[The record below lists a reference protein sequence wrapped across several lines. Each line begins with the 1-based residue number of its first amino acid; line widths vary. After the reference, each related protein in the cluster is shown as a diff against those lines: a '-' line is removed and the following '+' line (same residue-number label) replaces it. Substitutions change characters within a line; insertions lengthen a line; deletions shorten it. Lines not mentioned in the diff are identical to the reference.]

1 MKKSPLLSLLTA
13 AGVLL
18 PAAVALAEGGHGGG
32 HGEHHAPDFWHGL
45 VIGAVN
51 SGILFTVLIV
61 ALRKPLSEYFA
72 SRSKELKDAIEAAGK
87 AKAEAER
94 MLADAKAKHAGAA
107 AEVSAL
113 KAKFE
118 ADSRAER
125 EHMLREAE
133 KTAARIVTDSKAMA
147 EGERERALN
156 ELRAEA
162 NRLATELA
170 EKKVRELITPED
182 QTRIANDFAVR
193 LGRVQ

>member
-1 MKKSPLLSLLTA
+1 MKKCSLLSILTFSGVVLS
-13 AGVLL
+13 AGI
-18 PAAVALAEGGHGGG
+18 ALAESGHGGG
-32 HGEHHAPDFWHGL
+32 HGEHHEPDFWHGL
-45 VIGAVN
+45 IIGAVN
-51 SGILFTVLIV
+51 SAILFTVLIV

-94 MLADAKAKHAGAA
+94 MLADAKAKHAGTA
-107 AEVSAL
+107 AEVAAL
-113 KAKFE
+113 KTKIE
-118 ADSRAER
+118 ADAKAER
-125 EHMLREAE
+125 EHMLRESE
-133 KTAARIVTDSKAMA
+133 KTAARIVTDAKAMA

-170 EKKVRELITPED
+170 EKKVRELITPDD
-182 QTRIANDFAVR
+182 QARIASDFAAR